1 MKKYCDVRLKPWLA
15 AFVFFCLAVSHTSF
29 ACAEKQSFYSFSAD
43 VPKGWKVAEEGRL
56 VMFSDAREQCTFSVL
71 EVPLFNDDLAFLMAE
86 QARTTNVAA
95 MKAVD
100 KNLGMIFAS
109 EQSRSW
115 GIVPGDVFVF
125 IDVAKAC
132 SNLEAQLK
140 SLHAEQGGQNPR
152 ALAKA
157 FEALARPEVMGWLA
171 KGRLPAG
178 ALAVPVPPDPET
190 IGAPLPALQD
200 LGGAEPPFMAV
211 EAKGA
216 LPEGWSKSEQGLW
229 TVFSR
234 DGGKQWLAVR
244 IYAFDSHK
252 VSDENMKAYDDFA
265 VSIARSLGGIN
276 IMTGGG
282 MTSFASARGYTGS
295 AELGENCVTVR
306 LSSVTDPD
314 AFSDLVTS
322 VFQGKLEE

>member
-1 MKKYCDVRLKPWLA
+1 MKKYRNVHIKSWLA
-15 AFVFFCLAVSHTSF
+15 AFVLLCLAVLHVSA

-56 VMFSDAREQCTFSVL
+56 VMFSDAREQCTFSIL
-71 EVPLFNDDLAFLMAE
+71 EVPLFNGDLTFLMAE
-86 QARTTNVAA
+86 QARTATVDA
-95 MKAVD
+95 MKNLGE
-100 KNLGMIFAS
+100 NLGMIFAS
-109 EQSRSW
+109 EQFRSW

-125 IDVAKAC
+125 VDVAKAC
-132 SNLEAQLK
+132 GNIEAQLK
-140 SLHAEQGGQNPR
+140 SLHAEQGGLNPK

-157 FEALARPEVMGWLA
+157 FEALARPEIMGWLA
-171 KGRLPAG
+171 KGQLPAG
-178 ALAVPVPPDPET
+178 AVDVPVPPDPET
-190 IGAPLPALQD
+190 IEAPLPDLKG

-216 LPEGWSKSEQGLW
+216 LPEGWTKSEQGLW

-244 IYAFDSHK
+244 IYAFDSNK

-265 VSIARSLGGIN
+265 VNMASSLGGIN

-282 MTSFASARGYTGS
+282 MTSFATIKGYTGS
-295 AELGENCVTVR
+295 TELGENCVTVQ
-306 LSSVTDPD
+306 LSSVTDLD
-314 AFSDLVTS
+314 AFSDLATS

>member
-1 MKKYCDVRLKPWLA
+1 MKKYHNVRIKPWLA
-15 AFVFFCLAVSHTSF
+15 AFVFLCLAVSHASF
-29 ACAEKQSFYSFSAD
+29 ASAEKQSFYSFSAN

-71 EVPLFNDDLAFLMAE
+71 EVPLFNGDLALLMAE
-86 QARTTNVAA
+86 QARVVNADA
-95 MKAVD
+95 MKNLD
-100 KNLGMIFAS
+100 ENLGMVFTS

-125 IDVAKAC
+125 VDVAKAC
-132 SNLEAQLK
+132 SNVEAQLK
-140 SLHAEQGGQNPR
+140 SLRAEQGGQNPK
-152 ALAKA
+152 ALARA
-157 FEALARPEVMGWLA
+157 FEALARPEVLGWLV
-171 KGRLPAG
+171 KGQLPSG
-178 ALAVPVPPDPET
+178 TVDVPMPPDPET
-190 IGAPLPALQD
+190 TGAPLPDLKG

-216 LPEGWSKSEQGLW
+216 LPMGWSKSDQGSW

-244 IYAFDSHK
+244 IYAFDSSK
-252 VSDENMKAYDDFA
+252 VSDENMKTYDDFA
-265 VSIARSLGGIN
+265 VNVAKSLGGIN

-282 MTSFASARGYTGS
+282 MTSFATIKGYTGS
-295 AELGENCVTVR
+295 TEMGENCVTVQ